1 MPPGLCLRRPGGEH
15 RRSGSRL
22 SRHGVVRTGN
32 LSGDVDDGRRR
43 PDTRASLAAARRAA
57 GRRLYS
63 FARPHHAWP
72 WSPALG
78 RAYRP
83 CLAGRTSRM
92 TAHGDIL
99 CSHCSLP
106 VGPRPMERRLN
117 GEACA
122 FCCYGCCIAFQVK
135 SGRHEEWEA
144 AWLLI
149 QLGVGGFLS
158 MNIMMFSLLL
168 YSDAFAGVDAGVL
181 PWIHL
186 LLWIFATPAVVIL
199 GGPYLRDMWLNG
211 IQGRVTSSALI
222 VLGVAAAY
230 LYSAF
235 AVFEGSTHVYFD
247 TAVMVLMLVT
257 VGRYLEAV
265 GRARA
270 ARDLEPL
277 LAAESEN
284 ATVVDGAAEI
294 RRPVREVTAGTLV
307 RVRPGERIP
316 VDGVVVEGESNAD
329 EAVITGESRQVT
341 KGAGCT
347 VIAGSINI
355 DGPLLIQSSGDGTA
369 TRWAQICRS
378 VREALSRR
386 SPTQRLADRVVGV
399 SVPLVLTLGA
409 LTFVYW
415 AQSLPFDRALL
426 IGLSVL
432 VVACPCA
439 VGLAAPMATSLGI
452 GRLARHG
459 CLVRTPGVLETLA
472 HVRLL
477 AFDKTGTLT
486 TGKARLVGIDRDE
499 VDSENVLARAAG
511 LERQSEHG
519 LARAIA
525 AAAAARGITPL
536 ATRDV
541 RTVPGRGIR
550 GSAEGRPVAAG
561 SSSLMNDLGWSL
573 PPTLAEPARS
583 REASGHSVVYVGWG
597 ERVHA
602 VLSLDDSPLPEAQ
615 ATITALRERG
625 LNVTLLT
632 GDLAPVAE
640 RIAAMVGIKA
650 VQAGLSPEAKRAALD
665 RLRHDYDVVAMVGDG
680 LNDGPVLAAADVG
693 IAVGSATDLARET
706 AALVLPADG
715 LWMLPWV
722 VDVARAVRRTILT
735 NLMWAFGYNL
745 VALTFAAFGLLQPIL
760 AAAVMAG
767 SSILVVVNSLRLE
780 RLPDPVPSLIPEQ
793 RSGAEA
799 ESARRDVG
807 VSMLVGPGIE
817 RS

>member
-1 MPPGLCLRRPGGEH
+1 
-15 RRSGSRL
+15 
-22 SRHGVVRTGN
+22 
-32 LSGDVDDGRRR
+32 
-43 PDTRASLAAARRAA
+43 
-57 GRRLYS
+57 
-63 FARPHHAWP
+63 
-72 WSPALG
+72 
-78 RAYRP
+78 
-83 CLAGRTSRM
+83 
-92 TAHGDIL
+92 
-99 CSHCSLP
+99 
-106 VGPRPMERRLN
+106 MERRLN

-168 YSDAFAGVDAGVL
+168 YSGAFTGIDAGVL

-199 GGPYLRDMWLNG
+199 GGPYLREMWLNG

-247 TAVMVLMLVT
+247 TAVMVLMLFT

-277 LAAESEN
+277 LAAESES
-284 ATVVDGAAEI
+284 ATVVDGAAET
-294 RRPVREVTAGTLV
+294 RRPVREVTAGVLV

-316 VDGVVVEGESNAD
+316 VDGVVVEGESNTD

-341 KGAGCT
+341 KGAGST

-355 DGPLLIQSSGDGTA
+355 DGSLLIQSSGDGTA

-378 VREALSRR
+378 VREALSRH

-399 SVPLVLTLGA
+399 SVPLVLALGG
-409 LTFVYW
+409 LTIFYW
-415 AQSLPFDRALL
+415 AQSLPTDRALL

-452 GRLARHG
+452 GRLARQG
-459 CLVRTPGVLETLA
+459 CLVRDPGVLETLA
-472 HVRLL
+472 RVRLL

-486 TGKARLVGIDRDE
+486 ASKARLVGIDRDG
-499 VDSENVLARAAG
+499 VDIDNVLARAAG
-511 LERQSEHG
+511 LERDSEHG
-519 LARAIA
+519 LARAIVTA
-525 AAAAARGITPL
+525 AAQRSIAPL

-541 RTVPGRGIR
+541 QTVPGRGIR
-550 GSAEGRPVAAG
+550 GSANGVPVAAG
-561 SSSLMNDLGWSL
+561 SGRLMNDLGWSL
-573 PPTLAEPARS
+573 PPALAERAQS

-602 VLSLDDSPLPEAQ
+602 VLSLDDSPLPGAS
-615 ATITALRERG
+615 AAIAALLERG

-632 GDLAPVAE
+632 GDLAPAAE
-640 RIAAMVGIKA
+640 RIAAVVGIKS
-650 VQAGLSPEAKRAALD
+650 VHAGLLPEAKRAALD
-665 RLRHDYDVVAMVGDG
+665 RLRRDNDVVAMIGDG

-706 AALVLPADG
+706 AALVLPAGG

-722 VDVARAVRRTILT
+722 VDVARAVHRTILT

-745 VALTFAAFGLLQPIL
+745 VALTFAALGLLQPIL

-767 SSILVVVNSLRLE
+767 SSILVVLNSLRLE

-793 RSGAEA
+793 RSGTEA
-799 ESARRDVG
+799 ESAGHGVG
-807 VSMLVGPGIE
+807 VSELSLAFSQT
-817 RS
+817 RRA